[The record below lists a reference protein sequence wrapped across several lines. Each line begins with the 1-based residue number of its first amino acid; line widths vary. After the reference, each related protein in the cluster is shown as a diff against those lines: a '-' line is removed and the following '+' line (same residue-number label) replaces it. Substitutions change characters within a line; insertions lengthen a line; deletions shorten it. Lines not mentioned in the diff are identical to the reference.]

1 MDRIWDPLRRKEVA
15 LTPEEKV
22 RQWFIGFL
30 RDSAGVPEHQMMSE
44 VELVCPDGPKV
55 YRADIVVYGHGGRKL
70 AIVECKRPEVAID
83 RSVLEQALRYNA
95 LLDVPFLFLTNG
107 NSSYA
112 IRVDG
117 GRGEYLE
124 KFPDYET
131 MNV

>member
-22 RQWFIGFL
+22 RQWFIGLL

-44 VELVCPDGPKV
+44 VELACPDGPKV
-55 YRADIVVYGHGGRKL
+55 YRADIVVYGRGGRKL
-70 AIVECKRPEVAID
+70 AIVECKRPEVDID
-83 RSVLEQALRYNA
+83 RSVLDQALRYNA
-95 LLDVPFLFLTNG
+95 LLDVPYLFLTNG
-107 NSSYA
+107 TRSYA

-124 KFPDYET
+124 RFPDYEM
-131 MNV
+131 MNA